1 MPMMT
6 GAQAL
11 IAQLRAE
18 QVDHIFALPGVQIMH
33 ALDVLYEHRD
43 AISLIQTRHEQA
55 TTYMADGYAKVTGKV
70 GVAMVVPGP
79 GALNAAAGL
88 GTAYASSSPVLM
100 ISGQIPTASQG
111 KRLGELHEIDEQ
123 LDVFAPLTKWNHR
136 IDRVEEIPEA
146 VHEAF
151 RQLKTGRPRPVELE
165 VPPDIL
171 AADGEAAV
179 IEAET
184 YSSPAADADAIA
196 RAAAFL
202 DTAERPVI
210 IAGGGTVDASAEL
223 IALAER
229 LQAPVI
235 MTQQSKGVIPDDHPL
250 CLGVDYYVLGL
261 LKDCLAESDAI
272 LAVGTRLHIRGYQ
285 PDAMPPLVH
294 IDIDPGEIG
303 KTYAT
308 EVGVV
313 ADAAKAMAQLLE
325 RLRPDGAARAS
336 RAEEVTAMR
345 RAFRDR
351 IRAMTPDQSLMIDAI
366 RAALDD
372 DAILVSGITNIGYWS
387 NVCYP
392 AMRPRSFV
400 TSNYF
405 GTLGFAFP
413 TALGAKI
420 AHPHRQVV
428 ALCGDGGFMFSPQEF
443 STAMRYGINVVA
455 IVFNNNAFGASRW
468 DQTHRFDK
476 RFIATD
482 LHNPDFVKLAE
493 AFGAVGMRCDP
504 AGLGTALEAALAEDA
519 PVLLEV
525 EVPIMM
531 PPFQI
536 IPNTKAP

>member
-1 MPMMT
+1 MPVMT

-18 QVDHIFALPGVQIMH
+18 QVDTMFALPGVQIMN
-33 ALDVLYEHRD
+33 ALDAVYEHRN
-43 AISLIQTRHEQA
+43 SLNLIHTRHEQA

-79 GALNAAAGL
+79 GALNAASGL

-100 ISGQIPTASQG
+100 ISGQISSTAQG

-123 LDVFAPLTKWNHR
+123 LDVFAPITKWNHR
-136 IDRVEEIPEA
+136 VSRVGEIPEA

-171 AADGEAAV
+171 AAAGEVTVIDAA
-179 IEAET
+179 T
-184 YSSPAADADAIA
+184 YAAPAGDADAIA
-196 RAAAFL
+196 RAATFL
-202 DTAERPVI
+202 TNAERPAI
-210 IAGGGTVDASAEL
+210 IAGGGTVNASAEL
-223 IALAER
+223 MALAEW

-250 CLGVDYYVLGL
+250 SLGVNYVVGP
-261 LKDCLAESDAI
+261 LKECLAESDAV
-272 LAVGTRLHIRGYQ
+272 LAIGTRLAIRDYE

-294 IDIDPGEIG
+294 IDIDPSEIG
-303 KTYAT
+303 KTYAV
-308 EVGVV
+308 EVGIE
-313 ADAAKAMAQLLE
+313 ADAGKAMAQLLD
-325 RLRPDGAARAS
+325 RLRNGGVARAS
-336 RAEEVTAMR
+336 RGDEITRAR

-351 IRAMTPDQSLMIDAI
+351 IRAMTPDQSAMIDSL
-366 RAALDD
+366 RAGLDD

-392 AMRPRSFV
+392 TMQPRSFV
-400 TSNYF
+400 TSGYF
-405 GTLGFAFP
+405 GTLGYAFP
-413 TALGAKI
+413 TALGVKV
-420 AHPHRQVV
+420 AHPDRQVV

-443 STAMRYGINVVA
+443 STAMRYGINLVA
-455 IVFNNNAFGASRW
+455 IVFNNNAYGASRW
-468 DQTHRFDK
+468 DQTHRFDE

-482 LHNPDFVKLAE
+482 LYNPDFVKLAE

-504 AGLGTALEAALAEDA
+504 AGLGSTLEKALGTDA

-525 EVPIMM
+525 EVPVMM

-536 IPNTKAP
+536 IP